1 MKILYLQIRS
11 ILLLVFFLTIF
22 SHKGFGQSDAC
33 TGAVPTLTVG
43 TSCVTTPYNIA
54 TSFDP
59 LGSPVPASTC
69 APATTL
75 PTKDG
80 WFTFTTNST
89 TTNITITGTGTHT
102 IGSVR
107 MGLAL
112 YSGTCGSLTPIA
124 CDTPLTSTVSL
135 NNVTVLPSTTYLLR
149 IQKNNNAPSDL
160 IGTICVVSNPTFNDN
175 CNLAVTLNAS
185 SNSVCTNTSATTVGA
200 TQSQPGCLGAADDD
214 VWFRLVA
221 TSTSHNITVKGNTL
235 YDPVL
240 EMFTGTCGALT
251 SIGCVDGTIAAP
263 EVAIATGLTI
273 GATYYIRV
281 YSYGNGVNQGT
292 FDICVTTPDNPA
304 PYCAASGTN
313 STYYINNF
321 STTGAL
327 ANISN
332 ATGFSAGGYGNYTA
346 QALLAMPNSTVNFNA
361 QFTGGTFGFNIW
373 IDYNNNNTFDAT
385 EKVFGSGGYVNPS
398 AGSFIIPP
406 GTPSGNYRMRI
417 RAHWLSTDPS
427 ACGTIAYGET
437 EDYTLTVQP
446 LLCSTVPGS
455 LTATAITATTANF
468 NWAATAP
475 IPPSGYTYYYSTS
488 NTPPPFLSTGSGN
501 VANTSTTVPLSGL
514 TPNTMYY
521 AWVRSNCGG
530 ANGMGAWAGPISFTT
545 LLSTTGVTVCQGG
558 SGNLTAA
565 GTCNGLTS
573 SMSIS
578 GSWNVNPQ
586 APRIATSMVNSATCN
601 FSANTS
607 TYSTYTFQVSA
618 AGTYI
623 FTMAPNTNY
632 DGMAYIV
639 TGAFTPGSC
648 ATGTWIV
655 GDDDS
660 GAGLEPRLTANL
672 TPGIVYTLVS
682 TVFSFSNIT
691 ITDTFQYSVTGP
703 GSILTGAPGVMQWY
717 TTASG
722 GAPIAT
728 GNSFNPVGVAGSGLA
743 NTNTPGTTTFYAAC
757 SGTPTVRTPTNF
769 VITAGPT
776 SVITSAGSICMNNAS
791 LNITLT
797 GTSPWS
803 ITYQNNIGD
812 SAVTL
817 TNILTSTLNIPV
829 SPSSA
834 AIYTITSMNDASC
847 PSVSNTGSAS
857 FTANTWLGTTTVWSA
872 PANWSAGTV
881 PSSSDCVII
890 PTTTN
895 IATIAGTELGYAN
908 QLLVKNGG
916 RLDVTNQR
924 TLTVTNQV
932 IVEPLGTLNI
942 ENSSS
947 LVQINNTVNTG
958 SMNMTRITKPMYRYD
973 YTYWNSPVTLA
984 SDFTLSELSPLT
996 LSDKYYR
1003 WQPTISNGAGNWIQ
1017 LPALTTNMNPINGY
1031 IVRAPQTFSTDPMVK
1046 NTFTAIFRGT
1056 PNNGDI
1062 IMPISTGTLG
1072 VGSQTDKWNLIG
1084 NPYPSAIDAYQFL
1097 NANNAVVDGTMYLWT
1112 HNSALSTSN
1121 PDPFYGNFVSNYS
1134 VADYALLN
1142 TLGGTAATSGGSA
1155 PTQFL
1160 AAGAS
1165 FFIQGRVPSGNA
1177 IFTNAMRV
1185 VNNNNDFFK
1194 IDASSKLT
1202 AVNPEA
1208 PVEKYRIWLNFM
1220 NSTNVFS
1227 QILIGYTEGATL
1239 GYDNGLDGNRLAS
1252 SATSFY
1258 SVIEGSNLA
1267 IQGRPLPFSETDIV
1281 PLGYVTN
1288 LNEEFSIRIQATDPF
1303 FDSYDIYLEDKNE
1316 GILHNLKSAPY
1327 FFTSAV
1333 GRFDNRFEIKYV
1345 ANLLDV
1351 QDGAMAPAT
1360 TGLIKDNI
1368 LRIKSSKNVESV
1380 TIFDISGKKVITLTS
1395 QNSYGDNAWRFTY
1408 PQGVYLAIV
1417 TAEDQS
1423 TVTLKLRN

>member
-11 ILLLVFFLTIF
+11 TLFLVFFLTIF
-22 SHKGFGQSDAC
+22 SHNGFGQSDTC
-33 TGAVPTLTVG
+33 TAPPVLTVG
-43 TSCVTTPYNIA
+43 TTCSTTPYNIA
-54 TSFDP
+54 NAFTNNPAIP
-59 LGSPVPASTC
+59 LT
-69 APATTL
+69 APCSAT
-75 PTKDG
+75 PTRDG
-80 WFTFTTNST
+80 WFIFTTNAT
-89 TTNITITGTGTHT
+89 TTNITITAAGNVTGHR
-102 IGSVR
+102 I
-107 MGLAL
+107 GLAI
-112 YSGTCGSLTPIA
+112 YTGSCGSLVLVTGGCVIPA
-124 CDTPLTSTVSL
+124 AASGSL
-135 NNVTVLPSTTYLLR
+135 SNVTVLPNTTYYLR
-149 IQKNNNAPSDL
+149 LMRIFGSAATDDMT
-160 IGTICVVSNPTFNDN
+160 GTICVVANPTFNDN
-175 CNLAVTLNAS
+175 CNLAVTLAAS

-200 TQSQPGCLGAADDD
+200 TQSQPGCAGVADDD

-281 YSYGNGVNQGT
+281 YSYGSGVNQGT
-292 FDICVTTPDNPA
+292 FDICITTPDNPA
-304 PYCAASGTN
+304 PYCVAEGTDP
-313 STYYINNF
+313 TRYINNF

-327 ANISN
+327 TNIN
-332 ATGFSAGGYGNYTA
+332 NPTGYSAAGYGNYTA
-346 QALLAMPNSTVNFNA
+346 QSVVSMASSTINFNTA
-361 QFTGGTFGFNIW
+361 FTGGTFGFNIW
-373 IDYNNNNTFDAT
+373 VDWNNNNSFDAA
-385 EKVFGSGGYVNPS
+385 ERVFNSGPTYVAFVNS
-398 AGSFIIPP
+398 SFIVPA
-406 GTPSGNYRMRI
+406 GQTSGNYRMRI
-417 RAHWLSTDPS
+417 RAHWLSTDPAS
-427 ACGTIAYGET
+427 CGSNTYGEV

-446 LLCSTVPGS
+446 LLCSSVPGS
-455 LTATAITATTANF
+455 LTATAITTTTANF

-475 IPPSGYTYYYSTS
+475 IPASGYTYYYSTS

-501 VANTSTTVPLSGL
+501 VPNTSTTVPLSAL
-514 TPNTMYY
+514 TPNTTYY

-545 LLSTTGVTVCQGG
+545 LLSTTNVTVCQGA

-565 GTCNGLTS
+565 GTCNGFTS

-578 GSWNVNPQ
+578 GSWNINPQ

-623 FTMAPNTNY
+623 FTMAPNANY

-648 ATGTWIV
+648 GSGTWIV

-660 GAGLEPRLTANL
+660 GTGLEPRLTANL
-672 TPGIVYTLVS
+672 NPGIAYTLVS
-682 TVFSFSNIT
+682 TVFSFTNIT
-691 ITDTFQYSVTGP
+691 ITDNFQYAITGP
-703 GSILTGAPGVMQWY
+703 GSILTGTPGVMQWY
-717 TTASG
+717 TAASG
-722 GAPIAT
+722 GTPIGT

-743 NTNTPGTTTFYAAC
+743 NTNTPGTTIFYAAC
-757 SGTPTVRTPTNF
+757 SSTPGVRSPASFIIN
-769 VITAGPT
+769 ARPT
-776 SVITSAGSICMNNAS
+776 SVISASGSICNNDAA

-812 SAVTL
+812 PAVTL
-817 TNILTSTLNIPV
+817 TNILTNTLNIPV

-857 FTANTWLGTTTVWSA
+857 FSANTWLGNSTVWSA

-890 PTTTN
+890 PTTIS
-895 IATIAGTELGYAN
+895 IATIAGSELGYAS

-947 LVQINNTVNTG
+947 LLQINNTVNTG
-958 SMNMTRITKPMYRYD
+958 SINMTRITKPMYRYD

-1046 NTFTAIFRGT
+1046 STFTAIFRGT

-1062 IMPISTGTLG
+1062 VMPISTGTLG
-1072 VGSQTDKWNLIG
+1072 VGIQTDKWNLIG
-1084 NPYPSAIDAYQFL
+1084 NPYPSAIDAFQFL
-1097 NANNAVVDGTMYLWT
+1097 TVNNAVVDGTMYIWT

-1134 VADYALLN
+1134 GADYALLN

-1155 PTQFL
+1155 PTQYL
-1160 AAGAS
+1160 PAGAS

-1177 IFTNAMRV
+1177 TFTNAMRV

-1194 IDASSKLT
+1194 IDTSSKL
-1202 AVNPEA
+1202 VSVSPEA

-1220 NSTNVFS
+1220 NATNVFS

-1252 SATSFY
+1252 SSTGFY
-1258 SVIEGSNLA
+1258 SVIEGNNLA
-1267 IQGRPLPFSETDIV
+1267 IQGRPLPFNDADTV

-1303 FDSYDIYLEDKNE
+1303 FDGYEIYLEDKDA
-1316 GILHNLKSAPY
+1316 GILHNLKTAPY
-1327 FFTSAV
+1327 FFTSGV
-1333 GRFDNRFEIKYV
+1333 GRFDNRFEIQYV
-1345 ANLLDV
+1345 ANLLAV
-1351 QDGAMAPAT
+1351 QDGTVATAT

-1368 LRIKSSKNVESV
+1368 LQIKSSKNVESV
-1380 TIFDISGKKVITLTS
+1380 TIFDISGKKVITL
-1395 QNSYGDNAWRFTY
+1395 NSSNSSGANIWRFPY
-1408 PQGVYLAIV
+1408 AEGIYLAVV

-1423 TVTLKLRN
+1423 TVTLKLKN